1 MPDETPKDLNAKNPQ
16 APAEKRTKKT
26 ARFFWLCT
34 GLLGAIMAAF
44 VLFSRFEIFDAGPH
58 VVFAMFIGVALTI
71 LLGVGLMALAFH
83 SDRSGIDDR
92 F

>member
-1 MPDETPKDLNAKNPQ
+1 MTDEPS
-16 APAEKRTKKT
+16 EKSPEKSTKKT
-26 ARFFWLCT
+26 ARFFWICT
-34 GLLGAIMAAF
+34 GVLVAAMAAF
-44 VLFSRFEIFDAGPH
+44 PFIFRLEIFDAGPH
-58 VVFAMFIGVALTI
+58 VAFAMFIGVALTI